1 MRHPTAGRTN
11 GAVASTAI
19 AYTVPRRR
27 FAKNTAG
34 WLQPTWQLRDG
45 EAVRQWLRMW
55 QEQVDEEG
63 RSVTRSFGL
72 PTTDVEYY
80 TYNKGNNPQGTYRI
94 GVFDSQ
100 GHPTPPPPKLVA
112 KT

>member
-1 MRHPTAGRTN
+1 
-11 GAVASTAI
+11 
-19 AYTVPRRR
+19 
-27 FAKNTAG
+27 
-34 WLQPTWQLRDG
+34 
-45 EAVRQWLRMW
+45 MW

-100 GHPTPPPPKLVA
+100 GHPTPPPRSSQQKPEPLVA
-112 KT
+112 APMDLSMTPRSTCRRNLTTLWQ